1 MPYPGKFAFHVT
13 GVYYEQKCK
22 GLGETFIFL
31 SLSVFFFFL
40 SLDREQSMRATIL
53 EIG

>member
-31 SLSVFFFFL
+31 SLSLFFFL
-40 SLDREQSMRATIL
+40 SLDGEQSMRATVL